1 MLILGIVPSAR
12 IIGMDTDGITT
23 GTILG
28 GEAPIIGIP
37 TATTR
42 GGDGTTIITPST
54 TMVTTTDGILHS
66 EVIITII
73 TPHAQR
79 IAALQLPTADTAPA
93 QSVAHAHR

>member
-1 MLILGIVPSAR
+1 MLILGTVPSAR
-12 IIGMDTDGITT
+12 IIGTDTDGITA

-28 GEAPIIGIP
+28 GETPIIGIP
-37 TATTR
+37 TAMTR

-73 TPHAQR
+73 TPHAQS
-79 IAALQLPTADTAPA
+79 IAVLQLPTADTAPA